1 MQDLLELIHQL
12 RNDYSHEIVRSL
24 MLIAVLL
31 LIRVVVGRILSSNV
45 SVPVEE
51 RRRWSISTRNFLFIT
66 GLAGIGMIWANELQT
81 IAVSMLAFAAALILA
96 TKELILCVSGFVVR
110 HASNSYSLGDH
121 IEVGTIRGRVVDIG
135 LLSTTVM
142 EIGPQHNAHQMTGR
156 ALTFPNS
163 LLLSNAVIRENYM
176 GDYVMHII
184 NIPMGY
190 HIPPARAQR
199 LLLEAAEQHC
209 QQHVEAAREHMERMA
224 ERYLVDTPSVEPRIG
239 MQAADEKRY
248 QLILRIA
255 IPAKERQRI
264 EQAII
269 HQFMEQCYPDIP
281 AK

>member
-190 HIPPARAQR
+190 HIPPTRAQR

-209 QQHVEAAREHMERMA
+209 QLHVEAAREHMERMA